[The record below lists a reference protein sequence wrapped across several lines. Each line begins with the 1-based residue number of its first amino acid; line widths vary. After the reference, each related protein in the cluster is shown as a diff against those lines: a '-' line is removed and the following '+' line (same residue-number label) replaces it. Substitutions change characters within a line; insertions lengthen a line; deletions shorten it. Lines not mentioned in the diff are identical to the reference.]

1 MQQSSRAHLT
11 KRLRE
16 LQAGLVHAFATQR
29 PSSEFSPAD
38 ADLIDRIAEAI
49 VKRGMAAPAAVFLE
63 SMGPVTFLGSQALLV
78 CSPLLELAVDAK
90 DLEQLTRLM
99 ERRETVPRLIAA
111 IEAKAS
117 SQGAAAQ

>member
-1 MQQSSRAHLT
+1 MHQSSRAHLT

-16 LQAGLVHAFATQR
+16 LQAGLAHAFATHR

-63 SMGPVTFLGSQALLV
+63 SMGPVSFLGSQALLV
-78 CSPLLELAVDAK
+78 CSPLLELAVGAK

-111 IEAKAS
+111 IEAKSS

>member
-1 MQQSSRAHLT
+1 
-11 KRLRE
+11 
-16 LQAGLVHAFATQR
+16 
-29 PSSEFSPAD
+29 
-38 ADLIDRIAEAI
+38 
-49 VKRGMAAPAAVFLE
+49 MAAPAAVFLE
-63 SMGPVTFLGSQALLV
+63 SMGPVSFLGSQALLV

>member
-1 MQQSSRAHLT
+1 MHQSSRAHLT

-16 LQAGLVHAFATQR
+16 LQAGLAHAFATHR
-29 PSSEFSPAD
+29 LSSEFSPAD

-49 VKRGMAAPAAVFLE
+49 VKRGMAAPAAVILE
-63 SMGPVTFLGSQALLV
+63 SMGPVSFLGSQALLV
-78 CSPLLELAVDAK
+78 CSPLLELAVNAK